1 MKSNNT
7 EELAFEDELIEYLQH
22 VGASRQ
28 WKYEEEIKTTNQ
40 LWANFRKIL
49 EQNNQDKLDGKP
61 LSDTE
66 FSQVKKQI
74 ESLDN
79 PYKAGIFLYGVGGK
93 SQVSVERDEDGKS
106 VILTVFDQDQIG
118 GGNTVYQMVNQI
130 QRDPVISGKKPR
142 RFDVTLLINGLPII
156 QIEEKRD
163 SISTD
168 KAFNQMKQYLSE
180 RQYSGIYS
188 TLQIIVGMTRNEIR
202 YMALPN
208 DADHFNTDFAFEWQD
223 EKTNRPIHDWQ
234 VFASKVLSIPMA
246 HQLATNYMVL
256 DGTPYHRMIKVM
268 RPYQVYA
275 TRRVMD
281 KIKAHDF
288 EVNDQRLGYIWH
300 TTGSGKT
307 ISSFKAAWLASRQPN
322 VDKVVFLVDRIAL
335 TNQTVAEDKAY
346 DPENDSESSG
356 GVVKENCQRL

>member
-188 TLQIIVGMTRNEIR
+188 TLQIIVG
-202 YMALPN
+202 
-208 DADHFNTDFAFEWQD
+208 
-223 EKTNRPIHDWQ
+223 
-234 VFASKVLSIPMA
+234 
-246 HQLATNYMVL
+246 
-256 DGTPYHRMIKVM
+256 
-268 RPYQVYA
+268 
-275 TRRVMD
+275 
-281 KIKAHDF
+281 
-288 EVNDQRLGYIWH
+288 
-300 TTGSGKT
+300 
-307 ISSFKAAWLASRQPN
+307 
-322 VDKVVFLVDRIAL
+322 
-335 TNQTVAEDKAY
+335 
-346 DPENDSESSG
+346 
-356 GVVKENCQRL
+356 